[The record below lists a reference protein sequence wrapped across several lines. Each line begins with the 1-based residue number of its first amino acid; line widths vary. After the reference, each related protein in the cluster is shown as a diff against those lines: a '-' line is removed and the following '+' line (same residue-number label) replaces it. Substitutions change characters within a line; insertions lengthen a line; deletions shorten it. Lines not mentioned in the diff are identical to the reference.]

1 MFSSR
6 KSKNLINKIRDWSLR
21 IISDDKE
28 SDLQA
33 LLEKPNQLTIH
44 QRNLQVLMIEV
55 YKTLNSY
62 TLSSMEN
69 LLLQY

>member
-21 IISDDKE
+21 IISGDKE

>member
-28 SDLQA
+28 SDLQT